1 MLLPSHGANAHQ
13 LYQRLNIPMPETVVD
28 FSENVN
34 PLGPPDFVM
43 EQWGAYADLITKYPN
58 PHGEPFLTAAAT
70 YHGVTSEQILIG
82 NGAAEIFASLAIR
95 YQHKKVVII
104 HPTFSEYE
112 TTLRP
117 YGAVVKEILA
127 ISSLP
132 MIEVLSAVEEADVIY
147 ICRPN
152 NPTGYLIPLEEILQI
167 ANHAKRHD
175 CDLVLDEA
183 FLDFIDEKESFIPN
197 LNDFPNV
204 IVVRSMTKMYAIP
217 GLRLGYAVAGKATI
231 DDIRLRLP
239 HWNSNALATA
249 IGAQCFK
256 EEEYR
261 QHAIHF
267 ARKARADF
275 TQFLEGLNCRVLP
288 SHTNFLCFQL
298 PNPIQSKAFFE
309 YLLAKGCVLRH
320 TENFKGLDG
329 NWFRVG
335 MKKEED
341 MRHLKKEMT
350 TWFEES
356 LSLLQGECGVG
367 KATSQSNT

>member
-1 MLLPSHGANAHQ
+1 MSLPSHGANAHQ
-13 LYQRLNIPMPETVVD
+13 LYQRLNIPIPEMVID

-34 PLGPPDFVM
+34 PLGPPDFVR
-43 EQWGAYADLITKYPN
+43 ERWESYANLITKYPD
-58 PHGEPFLTAAAT
+58 PYGEPFVSAAAM
-70 YHGVTSEQILIG
+70 YHEVSSEQILIG
-82 NGAAEIFASLAIR
+82 NGAAEIFANLAIR
-95 YQHKKVVII
+95 YQQKKAVVI

-112 TTLRP
+112 ATLKP
-117 YGAVVKEILA
+117 YKAIVTEIIA
-127 ISSLP
+127 IGKLQ
-132 MIEVLSAVEEADVIY
+132 MNEVFGEVEKADVIY

-167 ANHAKRHD
+167 AEHAKRHN

-183 FLDFIDEKESFIPN
+183 FLDFIDEKESFIPY

-217 GLRLGYAVAGKATI
+217 GLRLGYAVAGKETI
-231 DDIRLRLP
+231 DDIRSRLP

-298 PNPIQSKAFFE
+298 PDPVQSKDFFE

-329 NWFRVG
+329 NWFRAG
-335 MKKEED
+335 MKKEDD
-341 MRHLKKEMT
+341 MQYLKKELT
-350 TWFEES
+350 TWFKES
-356 LSLLQGECGVG
+356 LSL
-367 KATSQSNT
+367 

>member
-1 MLLPSHGANAHQ
+1 MPLPSHGANAHQ
-13 LYQRLNIPMPETVVD
+13 LYQRLNIPIPEMVID

-34 PLGPPDFVM
+34 PLGPPDFVRD
-43 EQWGAYADLITKYPN
+43 QWESYANLITKYPD
-58 PHGEPFLTAAAT
+58 PYGEPFLSAAAM
-70 YHGVTSEQILIG
+70 YHSVSLKQILIG

-112 TTLRP
+112 ATLRP
-117 YGAVVKEILA
+117 YGAVIKEIIA

-132 MIEVLSAVEEADVIY
+132 MNEVLSAVENADVLY

-152 NPTGYLIPLEEILQI
+152 NPTGYLVPLEEIIQI
-167 ANHAKRHD
+167 ATAAKRHD

-183 FLDFIDEKESFIPN
+183 FLDFIEEQESFIPY
-197 LNDFPNV
+197 LSDFPNV

-231 DDIRLRLP
+231 DDIRSRLP
-239 HWNSNALATA
+239 HWNSNALATT

-267 ARKARADF
+267 ARKARTDF
-275 TQFLEGLNCRVLP
+275 TQFLEGLNCRVLT
-288 SHTNFLCFQL
+288 SQTNFLCFQL
-298 PNPIQSKAFFE
+298 PDPVQSKDFFE

-335 MKKEED
+335 MKKEDD
-341 MRHLKKEMT
+341 MQHLKKELT
-350 TWFEES
+350 IWFEES
-356 LSLLQGECGVG
+356 LSL
-367 KATSQSNT
+367 